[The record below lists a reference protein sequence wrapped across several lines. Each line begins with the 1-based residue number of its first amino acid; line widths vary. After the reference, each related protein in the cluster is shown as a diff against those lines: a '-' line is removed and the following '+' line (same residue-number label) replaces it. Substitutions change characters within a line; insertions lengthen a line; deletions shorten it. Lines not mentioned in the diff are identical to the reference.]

1 MLTDFYGP
9 FSSISFTILG
19 LWFVVAQ
26 TRYADWMASA
36 EHRRRA
42 SAVSLHFALPGLM
55 SLLSLSDPGNQTL
68 WRVTFAAAGL
78 LGAAG
83 LVAVD
88 RGPSLHRS
96 GPVVR
101 VIHWVSI
108 CLYVAIAAV
117 ALFAKSLAAPLR
129 VEAVLLSLLVFF
141 GVCLAWLLMFEPGD
155 DPPGETAAPTPNDPG
170 Q

>member
-26 TRYADWMASA
+26 TRYSDWMASA

-55 SLLSLSDPGNQTL
+55 SLLSLSDPDNQAL
-68 WRVTFAAAGL
+68 WRVTFAAAGA
-78 LGAAG
+78 LGAGG
-83 LVAVD
+83 LAVVNK
-88 RGPSLHRS
+88 GPSLHRS

-101 VIHWVSI
+101 LVHLVSI
-108 CLYVAIAAV
+108 CLYAAIAGV
-117 ALFAKSLAAPLR
+117 ALLAKSFGSPLR
-129 VEAVLLSLLVFF
+129 VEAVLLSLLVFL

-155 DPPGETAAPTPNDPG
+155 DPAA
-170 Q
+170 